1 MTGSWTVGERRAEDG
16 VFLLRARTRLPGADE
31 RAAYPL
37 AMWITWP
44 FEPPSF
50 ESGPD
55 DAPDEAALAQMAAF
69 EAAAYE
75 ALDAPGHAVGVAVL
89 TGGAAREW
97 LFYAADRDAFMRV
110 LLAGLE
116 GHPPYEFEVR
126 AWDDPSWR
134 AARELVPLA
143 MAH

>member
-1 MTGSWTVGERRAEDG
+1 VVDSWSVSERRAEDG

-37 AMWITWP
+37 AMWLSWP
-44 FEPPSF
+44 L
-50 ESGPD
+50 GPD
-55 DAPDEAALAQMAAF
+55 QDEATLQAMAAF

-97 LFYAADRDAFMRV
+97 LFYAADREAFMRV

-116 GHPPYEFEVR
+116 AHPAYPFEVR
-126 AWDDPSWR
+126 AWADPEWK

>member
-1 MTGSWTVGERRAEDG
+1 MVEAWSVTERRAEDG
-16 VFLLRARTRLPGADE
+16 VFLLRARTRLPGADG

-44 FEPPSF
+44 FEP
-50 ESGPD
+50 GLD
-55 DAPDEAALAQMAAF
+55 DSPDEHTLAEMAAF

-110 LLAGLE
+110 LLQALE
-116 GHPPYEFEVR
+116 GHSPYRFEVR
-126 AWDDPSWR
+126 AWDDPSWK

>member
-1 MTGSWTVGERRAEDG
+1 MADSWSVSERRAEDG

-37 AMWITWP
+37 AMWISWP
-44 FEPPSF
+44 FGTGAE
-50 ESGPD
+50 D
-55 DAPDEAALAQMAAF
+55 LPDEPTLEAMAAF

-97 LFYAADRDAFMRV
+97 LFYATDRDAFMRV
-110 LLAGLE
+110 LLAALE

>member
-1 MTGSWTVGERRAEDG
+1 MSERRAEDG
-16 VFLLRARTRLPGADE
+16 VFLLRARTRLPGVDE
-31 RAAYPL
+31 RVAHPL

-44 FEPPSF
+44 FEPR
-50 ESGPD
+50 PD
-55 DAPDEAALAQMAAF
+55 DTPDEPTLEDMAAF

-75 ALDAPGHAVGVAVL
+75 VLNAPGHAVGVAVL

-97 LFYAADRDAFMRV
+97 LFYAAGRDAFMRV
-110 LLAGLE
+110 LLQALE

-126 AWDDPSWR
+126 AWADPEWR

>member
-1 MTGSWTVGERRAEDG
+1 MSDGWSVTERRAEDG

-31 RAAYPL
+31 RAAHPL

-44 FEPPSF
+44 FEPG
-50 ESGPD
+50 SGAGLD
-55 DAPDEAALAQMAAF
+55 GAPDESTLGAMAAF

-110 LLAGLE
+110 LLQALE
-116 GHPPYEFEVR
+116 GHPSYEFEVR
-126 AWDDPSWR
+126 AWDDPSWK

>member
-1 MTGSWTVGERRAEDG
+1 VADSWSVSERRAEDG
-16 VFLLRARTRLPGADE
+16 VFLLRARSRLPGADE

-37 AMWITWP
+37 AMWISWP
-44 FEPPSF
+44 FG
-50 ESGPD
+50 SGSD
-55 DAPDEAALAQMAAF
+55 DQPDESTLEAMAAF

-75 ALDAPGHAVGVAVL
+75 ALDAAGHAVGVAVL

-97 LFYAADRDAFMRV
+97 LFYATDREAFMRV
-110 LLAGLE
+110 LLAALE

-134 AARELVPLA
+134 AARELVPMA

>member
-1 MTGSWTVGERRAEDG
+1 MAADSWSVTERRAEDG

-44 FEPPSF
+44 L
-50 ESGPD
+50 GPD
-55 DAPDEAALAQMAAF
+55 QDEATLQAMAAF

-97 LFYAADRDAFMRV
+97 LFYAPDRDAFMRV
-110 LLAGLE
+110 LLAALE